1 MKSISVK
8 KIQRSKNLVI
18 GIMTAFLLTAVLA
31 AGSFTVQ
38 AAQIDLPDGTYEIA
52 VTLSGGSGKASVSS
66 PAVMTVQDGQ
76 ASARIV
82 FSSSH
87 YDYMRVAEQTYYPVN
102 TEGNS
107 TFEIPVLTLDS
118 EMPVVADTT
127 AMSTPHEISYTLYF
141 DSSSLPEQNAEHTAE
156 LYAVFGYG
164 TGAVVGIGVLAGL
177 IIFWKGRKKDA

>member
-1 MKSISVK
+1 MKNIGVK
-8 KIQRSKNLVI
+8 KIQWNRNRVI
-18 GIMTAFLLTAVLA
+18 GIITAFLMTAVLA
-31 AGSFTVQ
+31 AGGLIVQ

-66 PAVMTVQDGQ
+66 PAVMTVQEGQ
-76 ASARIV
+76 ASAKIV

-87 YDYMRVAEQTYYPVN
+87 YDYMRVAEQTYYPIN

-107 TFEIPVLTLDS
+107 TFEIPVLSFDA

-141 DSSSLPEQNAEHTAE
+141 DSSSLPERNAEHTSG
-156 LYAVFGYG
+156 LYAGIGYG
-164 TGAVVGIGVLAGL
+164 IGAAVGIGVLAGL
-177 IIFWKGRKKDA
+177 IIYGKGRKKDA